1 MAEPT
6 SSPNPASGAPPGR
19 GAAPVRPSRSGL
31 PARGGMG
38 WLFGSAYHAAGR
50 SRSRL
55 LVIEL
60 AVLGATF
67 TILFTLLLPA
77 YRSSVGAAR
86 GTVCLGK
93 LRRLHQMTAMYLQ
106 DNDGVF
112 PPLPAEADL
121 ARATRP
127 FVNEAEA
134 WTLRL
139 APYREE
145 KERSGDPYVCP
156 VAPGDAPTYAYNA
169 ALGARIFPTYQA
181 RSTACAE
188 AGVSTPSQTFLFF
201 DTANQAPANALCGY
215 RFFNGTPTQGALR
228 PGDFVLP
235 SASLTLDWQ
244 RPRHH
249 DGANVVYC
257 DGHARRIADLAVRFQ
272 ARGPFDPTGAAD
284 AQSDP
289 GRASAQEAV
298 PEAGD
303 APRR

>member
-1 MAEPT
+1 MADSGT
-6 SSPNPASGAPPGR
+6 GSSQPASGGPPPGR
-19 GAAPVRPSRSGL
+19 RAFA
-31 PARGGMG
+31 ARGVG
-38 WLFGSAYHAAGR
+38 WLFGGSFHAGGR
-50 SRSRL
+50 SRSRI

-60 AVLGATF
+60 AVLAATF
-67 TILFTLLLPA
+67 TILFTLLVPA

-121 ARATRP
+121 AQATRP
-127 FVNEAEA
+127 FVKAGEA

-145 KERSGDPYVCP
+145 KDRAGDPYVCP
-156 VAPGDAPTYAYNA
+156 AAANDAPTYAYNA
-169 ALGARIFPTYQA
+169 ALGARVFPTYQA
-181 RSTACAE
+181 GSQPSGE
-188 AGVSTPSQTFLFF
+188 VGVSAPSETFLFF
-201 DTANQAPANALCGY
+201 DAANQSPANALCGY
-215 RFFNGTPTQGALR
+215 RFFNGAPAQGALR

-235 SASLTLDWQ
+235 SASLTLAWQ
-244 RPRHH
+244 RPRHN

-272 ARGPFDPTGAAD
+272 PRSPFDPTGAAT
-284 AQSDP
+284 AQADP
-289 GRASAQEAV
+289 GLAPVQEAV
-298 PEAGD
+298 PET
-303 APRR
+303 APAAAPH